1 MQALA
6 KDLSSSLF
14 EHDSDAATR
23 LKIQIKQ
30 SKHLEITG
38 GRWKNEVLEWLKKGG
53 F

>member
-14 EHDSDAATR
+14 EQDSDATAR
-23 LKIQIKQ
+23 LKIQINQ
-30 SKHLEITG
+30 SKHLTITG
-38 GRWKNEVLEWLKKGG
+38 GRWKNEVLEWLKSKG